1 MIRRPPRSTRT
12 DTLFPYTTLFRSG
25 VVGDYV
31 YNGHSAKVGDTEI
44 LGRPHGL
51 VPARVL
57 LTAAQGIIYSD
68 EWRDLIRAPAGMEL
82 PNHADYPCDF
92 PPLAFIKGIVS
103 GEELVAGGKSL
114 RYVRSEENTSEIQ
127 SL

>member
-1 MIRRPPRSTRT
+1 MRIS
-12 DTLFPYTTLFRSG
+12 DWSSD
-25 VVGDYV
+25 VGSSD
-31 YNGHSAKVGDTEI
+31 
-44 LGRPHGL
+44 L

-114 RYVRSEENTSEIQ
+114 RYVDLRTHFNDCGAVEMEG
-127 SL
+127 

>member
-1 MIRRPPRSTRT
+1 MRIS
-12 DTLFPYTTLFRSG
+12 DWSSD
-25 VVGDYV
+25 VCSSD
-31 YNGHSAKVGDTEI
+31 
-44 LGRPHGL
+44 
-51 VPARVL
+51 L

-114 RYVRSEENTSEIQ
+114 RYVYLRTHFNDCGAVEMEGWGVMNAAHYENAADRKSVV
-127 SL
+127 